1 MLGKSGPLDSSVGD
15 HGISPPCSAARQRAE
30 LSQGSSASP
39 LRAHEETSVSYI
51 LLRFLGVSGWGDGN
65 LVSVVPSWL
74 EAELSLLILNMER
87 NDSWSHTHHT
97 PRRVTGS
104 FERTLSLFGEDRKP
118 AMGKETELR
127 CLSGHG

>member
-15 HGISPPCSAARQRAE
+15 HGISPPCLAARQRAE

-51 LLRFLGVSGWGDGN
+51 LPRFLGVSGWGDGN